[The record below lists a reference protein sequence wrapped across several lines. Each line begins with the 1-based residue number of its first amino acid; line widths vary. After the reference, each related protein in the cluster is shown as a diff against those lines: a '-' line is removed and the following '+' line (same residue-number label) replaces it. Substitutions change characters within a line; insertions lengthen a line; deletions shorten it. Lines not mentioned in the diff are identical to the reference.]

1 MHSVSSSTLDQLAE
15 HLRRTAFAPLGDP
28 TGPAR
33 IGAELEL
40 IPVRPDTGRIA
51 PVYRGPYA
59 TLPALERLARRLGW
73 APLAS
78 AKGVPGF
85 RCASGGTV
93 TYEPGGQIEYSSPP
107 FVSGSALL
115 WDLRRT
121 VGLLNEALI
130 ELGVTLDAVGLDP
143 VTPAADAA
151 LQLGASRYTHMADY
165 LAALGPAGAR
175 MMRQTASF
183 QVGLDLGADPFDRWR
198 LLNALAPDV
207 TALFANS
214 ARYDGADTGHHSYR
228 AATWRALDSSRTGV
242 LETAAPIA
250 SYLEFALT
258 APDLMRKTGSGSYR
272 PFCGWLARGEASLEQ
287 WDTHLS
293 TLFPEVRPRGYFE
306 VRSADSLP
314 VDQLAAPVVF
324 LAGLVYDPVASRV
337 AAEVVGQSDPDL
349 LVRAGRDALDDRE
362 LRARAAALTDLAL
375 AGAARLGPAFLD
387 PDDIERARAWFARAL
402 AAEPGLEAA
411 ARSR

>member
-40 IPVRPDTGRIA
+40 IPVRPDTGQIA
-51 PVYRGPYA
+51 PVYQGPYA
-59 TLPALERLARRLGW
+59 TLPALERLAQRLGW
-73 APLAS
+73 APFAS
-78 AKGVPGF
+78 TKGVPGF
-85 RCASGGTV
+85 HCASGGAV

-107 FVSGSALL
+107 FVSASGLL

-121 VGLLNEALI
+121 VGLLSEALA
-130 ELGVTLDAVGLDP
+130 ESEVRLEAVGLDP
-143 VTPAADAA
+143 VTRAAEAA
-151 LQLGASRYTHMADY
+151 LQLGGARYLQMAEY
-165 LAALGPAGAR
+165 FAALGPAGAR

-183 QVGLDLGADPFDRWR
+183 QVGLDLGEDPFARWR
-198 LLNALAPDV
+198 LLNALAPDI

-214 ARYDGADTGHHSYR
+214 RRYAGADTGHHSYR

-250 SYLEFALT
+250 SYLEFALA
-258 APDLMRKTGSGSYR
+258 APDMMRKTEAGSYR
-272 PFCGWLARGEASLEQ
+272 PFCGWLARGEASPEQ
-287 WDTHLS
+287 WETHLS

-314 VDQLAAPVVF
+314 VDQLAAPIVF
-324 LAGLVYDPVASRV
+324 LAGLVYDSVASRV
-337 AAEVVGQSDPDL
+337 AAEVAGAADPDL
-349 LVRAGRDALDDRE
+349 LVRAGRDGLDDRE

-375 AGAARLGPAFLD
+375 TGAGRLGPAFLD
-387 PDDIERARAWFARAL
+387 PDDIEKARAWFARAL
-402 AAEPGLEAA
+402 AAEPGIVAG
-411 ARSR
+411 R